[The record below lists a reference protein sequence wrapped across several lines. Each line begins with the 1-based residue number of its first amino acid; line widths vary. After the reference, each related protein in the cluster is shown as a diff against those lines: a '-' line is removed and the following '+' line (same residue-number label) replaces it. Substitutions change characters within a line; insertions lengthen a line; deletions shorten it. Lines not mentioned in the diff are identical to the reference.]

1 MLYHNEYPK
10 LGPSFITIGVFDG
23 VHLGHQELLRTLV
36 HHAHAMGFK
45 AVVFTFS
52 EHPSYLFELGHT
64 KPAITTLEHRLKL
77 IEECGVDEII
87 IFDFTKE
94 FAAQTAEQFLKRL
107 KQSIDV
113 KGLFLGYDG
122 KIGSDRKKSNFTD
135 TELITIPP
143 YSENGHLISSSK
155 IREEISLGDFENLPK
170 LLGRPYTLLGPVI
183 HGEGRG
189 KNINTPTLNIDVKGL
204 QIPPKGVYELKYIQN
219 SIPYKAIGNL
229 GYAPTFGKRK
239 LLLEVHLL
247 EVPEKIGETAEV
259 EFIRY
264 IRPEK
269 KFASKEELMDQ
280 IQKDIRSI
288 S

>member
-1 MLYHNEYPK
+1 MRYHNEYPK
-10 LGPSFITIGVFDG
+10 LGPTFITIGVFDG
-23 VHLGHQELLRTLV
+23 VHLGHQQLLKTLV

-52 EHPSYLFELGHT
+52 EHPSHLFDLGHL
-64 KPAITTLEHRLKL
+64 KPAITTLEHRLHL
-77 IEECGVDEII
+77 IESCGVDDIL

-155 IREEISLGDFENLPK
+155 IRDEISHGDFKNLPK
-170 LLGRPYTLLGPVI
+170 MLGRPYTLYAPVI
-183 HGEGRG
+183 SGEGRG
-189 KNINTPTLNIDVKGL
+189 KKLSIPTLNIDVKGL
-204 QIPPKGVYELKYIQN
+204 QLPPKGVYELRYLKD
-219 SIPYKAIGNL
+219 SVSYKAIGNL
-229 GYAPTFGKRK
+229 GHAPTFGKRK

-247 EVPEKIGETAEV
+247 EVPDSIDEMAEV
-259 EFIRY
+259 EFVRF

-269 KFASKEELMDQ
+269 KFNSKEALIEQ
-280 IQKDIRSI
+280 IKQDIKQVS
-288 S
+288 